1 MTDWVTVAAE
11 GDIKPGSCKIVDV
24 DDVLI
29 AVYNI
34 EGLHYAIED
43 VCTHDG
49 GELASGPV
57 DGAEVMCPRHGATF
71 CIKTGRALTAPAYE
85 DVTTFSVKVENGH
98 VQVRDDRWD

>member
-1 MTDWVTVAAE
+1 MSDWVTVAAE
-11 GDIKPGSCKIVDV
+11 GDISPGKCRIVDI

-34 EGLHYAIED
+34 NGLHYAIED
-43 VCTHDG
+43 QCTHDG

-57 DGAEVMCPRHGATF
+57 DGDQVMCPRHGATF
-71 CIKTGRALTAPAYE
+71 CIKTGKALTAPAYE
-85 DVTTFSVKVENGH
+85 DIYCFPVRIEEGQ

>member
-1 MTDWVTVAAE
+1 MSDWVNVAAE
-11 GDIKPGSCKIVDV
+11 GEIPPGKCKIVDV

-29 AVYNI
+29 AIYNI

-57 DGAEVMCPRHGATF
+57 EGDQVMCPRHGATF
-71 CIKTGRALTAPAYE
+71 CIRTGQALTAPAYE
-85 DVTTFSVKVENGH
+85 DVTTFPVRIEAGQI
-98 VQVRDDRWD
+98 QVRDDRWD